1 LARSGDRVR
10 LQHVRIGGKL
20 YTTIDWVVL
29 FGQVLAEADASYFR
43 LDDTRSVIA
52 RAYYSID
59 HARLVHF
66 CKVLKTG
73 LASGPEDEPII
84 LLRDWLVQNEKG
96 RNALAVVR
104 ECYGKTQRA
113 LKAHLL
119 GENLTKLYAVV
130 AELFPLPEE
139 TN

>member
-1 LARSGDRVR
+1 MGVAAQVDQCFVNA
-10 LQHVRIGGKL
+10 VEFD
-20 YTTIDWVVL
+20 TISD
-29 FGQVLAEADASYFR
+29 S
-43 LDDTRSVIA
+43 
-52 RAYYSID
+52 D
-59 HARLVHF
+59 HERLVHF

-84 LLRDWLVQNEKG
+84 LLRDYLVANEKG
-96 RNALAVVR
+96 RSALAVVR

-139 TN
+139 TH